1 MGTGD
6 DSSDVVLLLNESEIR
21 GLIDE
26 DAAFEVC
33 REGFAALAR
42 GEVQQPAPLSFEF
55 AQRSGE
61 MHAKGAQLGDAP
73 YYSVKFAAS
82 FYENP
87 ERGLPVAS
95 GAVVVFDAETGRPR
109 ALLFDNA
116 FLSHLRT
123 GAAGALAADLLAAP
137 TASKVG
143 IIGAGGQAR
152 YQLRALLGVRSI
164 GQVKVWGR
172 TRERTDAFVAEMSEF
187 EGVDIEAVDSPGVA
201 LAGADIVITAT
212 PAREAV
218 VTDDMVEPGVH
229 ITAVGADFP
238 GKFELSPA
246 LLGRSKVVA
255 DRLAQCQTQGEIAN
269 AASTEEFSI
278 DDVHAELGEI
288 VIGERP
294 GRTDESEIT
303 IADLTGVGALDA
315 AVANLVTERALA
327 NGIGERF
334 SP

>member
-1 MGTGD
+1 MGTAQDG
-6 DSSDVVLLLNESEIR
+6 VLLLSESEIR

-26 DAAFEVC
+26 DTALEAC

-55 AQRSGE
+55 AARSGE

-73 YYSVKFAAS
+73 FYSVKFAAS

-137 TASKVG
+137 DASTVG

-152 YQLRALLGVRSI
+152 YQLRALLGVRP
-164 GQVKVWGR
+164 VREVRVWGR
-172 TRERTDAFVAEMSEF
+172 TRERADEFVAEVSERH
-187 EGVDIEAVDSPGVA
+187 EVAATAVAGAHDA
-201 LAGADIVITAT
+201 ADGADIVITAT

-218 VTDDMVEPGVH
+218 LGKEMVGAGTH

-246 LLGRSKVVA
+246 LLADATVVA

-269 AASTEEFSI
+269 ALASGELALS
-278 DDVHAELGEI
+278 DVHAELGEI

-294 GRTDESEIT
+294 GRTDPEEIT
-303 IADLTGVGALDA
+303 IVDLTGVGALDA

-327 NGIGERF
+327 NGVGTPF
-334 SP
+334 KP